1 MEYFIQ
7 ADFKVSHYYPLP
19 AGMTLC
25 DFNNHEIVKNYNVKW
40 DTLNILYSDNT
51 EEKVKPIEDLD
62 SFNFFKRPED
72 FFTISKLD
80 NDWYNQATEC
90 CCFQCDVSQTK
101 KRI

>member
-19 AGMTLC
+19 VGMTLC
-25 DFNNHEIVKNYNVKW
+25 DFNNHEIFKNYNVKW
-40 DTLNILYSDNT
+40 DTLHILYSDNT
-51 EEKVKPIEDLD
+51 EETVKPIEDAD
-62 SFNFFKRPED
+62 SFNFFKRPEV

-80 NDWYNQATEC
+80 NDWYNDAEC